1 MEWHAVCSSLMDPAT
16 QDLDELLMGS
26 DPMDAMPLE
35 LSNCDFGFDEK
46 ALDFQ
51 HVVAQS
57 RGSNVNHAVAMPT
70 ASSFFSSSP
79 SPAVALAPAMMT
91 PPVKKSDRRSVTKR
105 KGDVILP
112 SSCLGDGHEDN
123 YLANPQQATQV
134 GRWTK
139 KEHELFLEG
148 LRLYGKSWKKISSLV
163 NTRTLVQ
170 IRTHAQKYLQK
181 QTKAAQKAHLAQ
193 AAAGPWSGYHVVDK
207 AMLSRVAST
216 PSLYCSP
223 TIHPLLYPSLD
234 SSNQHNLKQLDS
246 PNQQQPGD
254 AFVHDYLH
262 AERRSDNQWSAF
274 QQDACGHESTDSSSL
289 MGCQQSS
296 AFNLISKR
304 RRDPLDSNHF
314 CPEDDPSFI
323 GWQASSNQELRTPT
337 MTTMPVLPTSMSQN
351 ANDNTPD
358 CPTWTADC
366 SGLDSLM

>member
-1 MEWHAVCSSLMDPAT
+1 MDPAT
-16 QDLDELLMGS
+16 RDLDELLMGS

-51 HVVAQS
+51 HLVAQS
-57 RGSNVNHAVAMPT
+57 RSLNASNNVPN
-70 ASSFFSSSP
+70 ASSFFSSPPSP
-79 SPAVALAPAMMT
+79 SLALAPAVMT

-105 KGDVILP
+105 KGDVTLP
-112 SSCLGDGHEDN
+112 SSCLGDGREDN
-123 YLANPQQATQV
+123 SWSNPPPATQV

-193 AAAGPWSGYHVVDK
+193 AVTGSWSGYHVVDK
-207 AMLSRVAST
+207 AMPSRVTST
-216 PSLYCSP
+216 PSLYSAP

-234 SSNQHNLKQLDS
+234 SSSSQCNLKQLDS
-246 PNQQQPGD
+246 SNQPGD

-262 AERRSDNQWSAF
+262 AERRSNNQWSAF
-274 QQDACGHESTDSSSL
+274 QQDARGHESTDSSSL
-289 MGCQQSS
+289 MGCQQSAA
-296 AFNLISKR
+296 AFNLIPKR
-304 RRDPLDSNHF
+304 RRDPLDSNNGSQL

-323 GWQASSNQELRTPT
+323 GWHASSNQELRAPA
-337 MTTMPVLPTSMSQN
+337 MTTMSVLPTSTLPQDVNGS
-351 ANDNTPD
+351 TPD

-366 SGLDSLM
+366 GGLDSLM